1 MLTRISDD
9 MRENNGTCRLTASK
23 LIGDV
28 QFLSFGVAKDY
39 IRKRE
44 IDIGFVT

>member
-23 LIGDV
+23 LMGDV
-28 QFLSFGVAKDY
+28 QFLSFGVVKGY
-39 IRKRE
+39 SRKRK
-44 IDIGFVT
+44 IDKGFLT